1 MARMTVETTRTK
13 EDVVFAYATQL
24 MSLLV
29 LTAHVYPGTGCVME
43 LMIVLMEVMKL
54 LIVDLNVPLSRRLV
68 DLLISRVIMGIA
80 LMQFLNATRK
90 MTVVIIAMKET
101 AQSQLVHP
109 RSFAAKTTDVFLLS
123 LSAIWKTTAEI

>member
-1 MARMTVETTRTK
+1 MTVETTRTK

-90 MTVVIIAMKET
+90 MTVVIIATKET
-101 AQSQLVHP
+101 AQSHLVHP
-109 RSFAAKTTDVFLLS
+109 LSFAAKTTDVFLLS

>member
-1 MARMTVETTRTK
+1 
-13 EDVVFAYATQL
+13 
-24 MSLLV
+24 
-29 LTAHVYPGTGCVME
+29 ME

-90 MTVVIIAMKET
+90 MTVVIIATKET
-101 AQSQLVHP
+101 AQSHLVHP
-109 RSFAAKTTDVFLLS
+109 LSFAAKTTDVFLLS
-123 LSAIWKTTAEI
+123 LSVIWKTTAEI